1 MPTIVDFP
9 TVVKDALAIFGDV
22 FDTEP
27 ARHHFA
33 EYLTGLMVAEHKT
46 VSGINRA
53 FAVTTDQSC
62 LNRWLT
68 EVEWD
73 AKALNDRRLEWLQG
87 DPKTRYSARGVI
99 AIDNTLVDHTGKLI
113 EDVGWFWDHANER
126 YVIAHDYLISNYVC
140 PAGAHYPIEWRRF
153 KKRDACAASAF
164 KDHTQLCIE
173 LIDDAITRGILGDFT
188 FDSYFTSAQVLNH
201 IQGTKRAYVGDMK
214 LNRKVVYDG
223 REQALQA
230 VARQIPWQ
238 AKKPIRVGNRRYWYF
253 SKQMRIP
260 DLTHP
265 VRIVLFWKERDDAEA
280 SKALVSNRLWW
291 EVMRMVLVYRH
302 RWTGTETFHRDGK
315 QELGLGDCQVRN
327 GEGQTRHVYLVSA
340 AYSLLMRSLHQSRPQ
355 DWART
360 MLTTIGEACRA
371 VKAETLARM
380 IDWVVEK
387 LTIDHWSSADI
398 KAVLAYS

>member
-27 ARHHFA
+27 ARHPFA
-33 EYLTGLMVAEHKT
+33 EYLTGLMVAEHKP

-68 EVEWD
+68 EVAWD

-87 DPKTRYSARGVI
+87 DPKPRDSARGVI
-99 AIDNTLVDHTGKLI
+99 ALDNTLVDHPGKLS

-140 PAGAHYPIEWRRF
+140 PLGAHSPIEWRRF

-173 LIDDAITRGILGDFT
+173 LIDDAITRAIPGDFP
-188 FDSYFTSAQVLNH
+188 FDSYVTSAKVLNH
-201 IQGTKRAYVGDMK
+201 MQGTKRAYVGDMK
-214 LNRKVVYDG
+214 LNRQVVYDG

-230 VARQIPWQ
+230 VARQMPWQ

-280 SKALVSNRLWW
+280 SKALVSNRLTW
-291 EVMRMVLVYRH
+291 EVIRMVLVYRH

-315 QELGLGDCQVRN
+315 QELGLGDCQVRS

-340 AYSLLMRSLHQSRPQ
+340 AYSLLMRSLHQNRPQ

-371 VKAETLARM
+371 VKGELLTQLVDWIVNKLA
-380 IDWVVEK
+380 D
-387 LTIDHWSSADI
+387 DHWSVPQI
-398 KAVLAYS
+398 KAVLAQT

>member
-1 MPTIVDFP
+1 VDFP

-73 AKALNDRRLEWLQG
+73 VQALNDRRLEWLQG

-99 AIDNTLVDHTGKLI
+99 AIDNTLVDHTGQLI
-113 EDVGWFWDHANER
+113 EDVGWFWDHADER
-126 YVIAHDYLISNYVC
+126 YVIAHDYLIANYVC
-140 PAGAHYPIEWRRF
+140 PSGAHYPIEWRRF

-173 LIDDAITRGILGDFT
+173 LIDDAITRGIPGDFT
-188 FDSYFTSAQVLNH
+188 FDSYFTSAKVLNH

-223 REQALQA
+223 REQSLQA

-238 AKKPIRVGNRRYWYF
+238 VKKPIRVGNRRYWYF
-253 SKQMRIP
+253 SKQIRIP

-265 VRIVLFWKERDDAEA
+265 VRIVLFWKERDEAEA

-355 DWART
+355 DWAQT
-360 MLTTIGEACRA
+360 MLMTIGEACRA

>member
-9 TVVKDALAIFGDV
+9 TVVKDALAIVGDV

-73 AKALNDRRLEWLQG
+73 VKALNDRRLEWLQG
-87 DPKTRYSARGVI
+87 EPKTRYSARGVI

-140 PAGAHYPIEWRRF
+140 PSGAHYPIEWRRF

-173 LIDDAITRGILGDFT
+173 LIDDAITRGIPGDCT
-188 FDSYFTSAQVLNH
+188 FDSYFTSAKVLNH

-223 REQALQA
+223 REQSLQA

-238 AKKPIRVGNRRYWYF
+238 AKQPIRVGNRRYWYF
-253 SKQMRIP
+253 RKQIRIP

-291 EVMRMVLVYRH
+291 EVIRMVLVYRH

-340 AYSLLMRSLHQSRPQ
+340 ASSLLMHSLHQNRPQ
-355 DWART
+355 EWART

-371 VKAETLARM
+371 VKGELLEQLVDWIVDKLA
-380 IDWVVEK
+380 D
-387 LTIDHWSSADI
+387 DHWSVPQI
-398 KAVLAYS
+398 KAVLAQT

>member
-140 PAGAHYPIEWRRF
+140 PSGAHYPIEWRRF

-188 FDSYFTSAQVLNH
+188 FDSYFTSAKVLNH
-201 IQGTKRAYVGDMK
+201 IQGTKRAYVGAMK

-223 REQALQA
+223 REQTLQA

-238 AKKPIRVGNRRYWYF
+238 AKKPIRVGTRRYWYF
-253 SKQMRIP
+253 SKQMRMP

-340 AYSLLMRSLHQSRPQ
+340 AYSLLMRSLHQNRPQ

-360 MLTTIGEACRA
+360 LLTTIGEACRA

-387 LTIDHWSSADI
+387 LTIAHWSSADI